1 MGGKFGLGKVGE
13 TADPLSLPGQI
24 GVQGQVFV
32 VVNDEN
38 YYYPDMLRGMIVT
51 DDGPGS
57 NTVMGKEVTAYTG
70 STTGT
75 SRDNTICSAY
85 GPITWHVD
93 RKCHLISASSF
104 DKCARTCSSRVTTCL
119 MTS

>member
-1 MGGKFGLGKVGE
+1 
-13 TADPLSLPGQI
+13 
-24 GVQGQVFV
+24 
-32 VVNDEN
+32 
-38 YYYPDMLRGMIVT
+38 MIVS

-57 NTVMGKEVTAYTG
+57 LNAVMGKEITAYTG

-104 DKCARTCSSRVTTCL
+104 DKMCKDMLEQADDMSDDIHPHGSREHVSDTLSANNRDDLGSAGNTGMGSSSTQNVYNDAQ
-119 MTS
+119 